1 MSIPMGKRVVR
12 SFPATRSPASLVVF
26 SRVAPVFPAFS
37 RVPAADRRYWS
48 ERPV

>member
-12 SFPATRSPASLVVF
+12 SFPATRSPASLVVR
-26 SRVAPVFPAFS
+26 SRVAAVFS
-37 RVPAADRRYWS
+37 RASAADRRYWS